1 MKNKDKNKRKSG
13 GKINNT
19 IECPAKIVKSKL
31 PIKIDYKEQ
40 YYLIFYRE
48 YSMIALFPGDLTNR
62 EKVRLPRFIY
72 FLSELKLVN
81 YRIAQ
86 KLNNAEYTFFEN
98 DQTIEIHFNSEKKKD
113 VISDLIKNL
122 LKDRPAL
129 LEMEKDMKA
138 YSMSELKYKLAKEV
152 ESESFEKHSDR
163 YDYRYYLGFSFMK
176 QFNNI
181 YNKGTKEHKY
191 YYNRFFIGKVKFINK
206 ANSLKKK
213 NFVEKKIHKL
223 IEKTVEPQLVVFLLS
238 RGVYNLKNHPLK
250 EYSTL
255 AADFTSDAYLAYWM
269 DFDTIY
275 AFKEKNV
282 RQELPNEF
290 VPFNR
295 IYQIEKAESI
305 ELIDAEKFTI
315 KVVYEEDIDLLV
327 FDNVI
332 EAYKFYTYAN
342 ILKRN
347 YVEKGL
353 SLIHDI
359 KLNIRILLDDF
370 RFDLIENVISI
381 LLEQYSAKYN
391 KALAIKK
398 KIVYN
403 EEEVNFEAVIKFY
416 EILLTAFYSNHEH
429 QENLGKMKVFV
440 KKIHE
445 LYFDVMV
452 NITSNQ
458 YTEVD

>member
-1 MKNKDKNKRKSG
+1 MKNKKDKRKNSN
-13 GKINNT
+13 KLHNT
-19 IECPAKIVKSKL
+19 IECPVKIVKSKL
-31 PIKIDYKEQ
+31 PIKMDYREQ
-40 YYLIFYRE
+40 FYLIFYRE
-48 YSMIALFPGDLTNR
+48 YSMLAFFPGDLTDR

-86 KLNNAEYTFFEN
+86 KLNNAEYSFFES
-98 DQTIEIHFNSEKKKD
+98 DQTIEIFFDSEKKKD
-113 VISDLIKNL
+113 VISDLIKGL
-122 LKDRPAL
+122 LKNRPAL

-138 YSMSELKYKLAKEV
+138 YSMPELKYKLAKEV

-181 YNKGTKEHKY
+181 YNRGTKEHKY
-191 YYNRFFIGKVKFINK
+191 YYNRFFIGKVRFINK
-206 ANSLKKK
+206 ANTLKKK
-213 NFVEKKIHKL
+213 HFNEKKIHKL

-238 RGVYNLKNHPLK
+238 RGVYNLKNHPLR

-255 AADFTSDAYLAYWM
+255 AADFTSDAYLSYWM

-275 AFKEKNV
+275 AFKDKNIK
-282 RQELPNEF
+282 QEQSNEF

-305 ELIDAEKFTI
+305 ELIDTNKFTI
-315 KVVYEEDIDLLV
+315 KVEYKEDIDLLV

-353 SLIHDI
+353 SLLHDI
-359 KLNIRILLDDF
+359 KLNIRILFDDF
-370 RFDLIENVISI
+370 RFDLVQNVIAI

-391 KALAIKK
+391 KALALKK

-403 EEEVNFEAVIKFY
+403 EDEINFEAVVKFY
-416 EILLTAFYSNHEH
+416 EILLTAFYSHCEH
-429 QENLGKMKVFV
+429 QEYRKKMTVFV

-458 YTEVD
+458 YTEVV